1 MIARKWC
8 ESEGDCLKGEKENVG
23 GTKTIRAA
31 CLYVLNLSTYV
42 YRITTAS
49 FTSAADE
56 DSKKDHK
63 MKNKKKKDEDQA
75 SDGMT
80 VF

>member
-1 MIARKWC
+1 MVC
-8 ESEGDCLKGEKENVG
+8 ESEGDCLKEEQEGQNVG
-23 GTKTIRAA
+23 GTKAT